1 MTARTRNSGFRPR
14 AHSLGSHIAWP
25 PSYTRTGCELQSF
38 SGRVSEA
45 LFAPPFLL
53 AYNFLFT
60 LMATEPTENPDLG
73 NCFVPPAAPPVTTSA
88 EDEEIRV
95 RGARVHNL
103 KNIDVT
109 IPHNAITVVTGV
121 SGSGKSSLA
130 FDTLYA
136 EGQRRYIES
145 LSAYARQFLERIE
158 KPDVDEITGIA
169 PAISIRQKNT
179 TRNPRST
186 VATATEIYDYLRL
199 LYARVGHTFCL
210 RCGQRVH
217 RDTVD
222 EIAERV
228 LAMGDGRRFYVL
240 YTLELAPEAAKKG
253 PAGIQISDPAA
264 ISAAEPV
271 EAQGK
276 STEAQGKLKMKP
288 PKSGRPGQDAVR
300 DTLMNLRRRGFNRLY
315 QGGRVFEFSTP
326 EDLLDIDFAKPVYV
340 LVDRLVLSSDVR
352 SRLMDSI
359 EICYREGRGEAILE
373 FAADARGA
381 PGTPASQAERLVFN
395 ERFECKKCGATYQEP
410 EPRLFSFNNP
420 YGACPR
426 CQGFG
431 NTIDFDLD
439 RVIPDK
445 GKSLGEGAIEPW
457 TKPRYRQLALE
468 MRKYARAKLIPF
480 DVPFRDLTPVQRD
493 AILDGDLQS
502 EFPGVKGFF
511 GWLER
516 KKYKLHVRVFLSR
529 YRGYA
534 TCPDCRGTRLR
545 AEARAVKV
553 AGRSITEVCQ
563 MTVKEARPFFDALT
577 LSPAEAEIADKVLVE
592 VQQRLRFLDE
602 VGLDYLTLD
611 RLTSTLSGGEA
622 QRIQLATSLGSHL
635 VGALYVLDE
644 PSIGLHPRDTN
655 RLIEILKG
663 LRDLGNTLV
672 VVEHDPDTILAA
684 DHILDLGPGAGEHG
698 GKLIFAGARDALLA
712 DPQSLTGRYLR
723 GDLRIAVPQRRR
735 KMQGKFVKIIG
746 ARSHNLQGIDVMLPL
761 GMLVAITG
769 VSGSGKSTLVYDV
782 LYKALQAKRTGG
794 NWRECCDRIEG
805 DSALTAIEMVDQSPI
820 GRTPRSNPATY
831 MKAFDP
837 IREVF
842 AATPQAR
849 KRALSAG
856 AFSFNIPGGRC
867 EACQGDGTVT
877 VEMRFLADVELVCEE
892 CRGTRYKS
900 SVLDVRYKEKNIH
913 DVLQMTVREALS
925 FFAAYTKVTSRLRV
939 LDEVGLG
946 YLRLGQS
953 GTTLSG
959 GEAQRLK
966 LGAHLTRQENAGI
979 LYVFDEPTTGLHF
992 DDIQKLLTA
1001 FRKLLE
1007 GGASVLIIEHNL
1019 DVIKSADWVIDLGP
1033 EGGDEGGRVVAAGT
1047 PEQVA
1052 RNSHSHTG
1060 KFLARVLN
1068 SRGSGLSTMA
1078 GNRGNHSLPR
1088 QNVAGNHSSSK

>member
-1 MTARTRNSGFRPR
+1 MP
-14 AHSLGSHIAWP
+14 L
-25 PSYTRTGCELQSF
+25 
-38 SGRVSEA
+38 
-45 LFAPPFLL
+45 
-53 AYNFLFT
+53 
-60 LMATEPTENPDLG
+60 EPTEDAVPTRPLPGGKMPAMPSG
-73 NCFVPPAAPPVTTSA
+73 NTTDGA
-88 EDEEIRV
+88 EEVRV
-95 RGARVHNL
+95 QGARVHNL
-103 KNIDVT
+103 KNISFA
-109 IPHNAITVVTGV
+109 IPHNLITVVTGV

-169 PAISIRQKNT
+169 PAISIRQKNS

-199 LYARVGHTFCL
+199 LFARVGHTFCYNDGEEV
-210 RCGQRVH
+210 RK
-217 RDTVD
+217 DTLD
-222 EIAERV
+222 EIAEKV
-228 LAMGDGRRFYVL
+228 LAMPEGRRFYVL
-240 YTLELAPEAAKKG
+240 YALNLNPEAASGNQQDVSARPRKTSKPG
-253 PAGIQISDPAA
+253 ADATREALIS
-264 ISAAEPV
+264 
-271 EAQGK
+271 
-276 STEAQGKLKMKP
+276 
-288 PKSGRPGQDAVR
+288 
-300 DTLMNLRRRGFNRLY
+300 LRKRGFNRLY
-315 QGGRVFEFSTP
+315 QNGRVFEFATP
-326 EDLLDIDFAKPVYV
+326 EELLDVDFTKPVYV
-340 LVDRLVLSSDVR
+340 LVDRLVLARDIR
-352 SRLMDSI
+352 SRLVDSI

-373 FAADARGA
+373 FVPDA
-381 PGTPASQAERLVFN
+381 PGAASERLAFS
-395 ERFECKKCGATYQEP
+395 ERFACRNCGTLYQEP

-445 GKSLGEGAIEPW
+445 SKSLAEGAIEPW
-457 TKPRYRQLALE
+457 TKPRYKNLMADLRQF
-468 MRKYARAKLIPF
+468 ARDKGIPF
-480 DVPFRDLTPVQRD
+480 DEPYRNLSAAQQE
-493 AILDGDLQS
+493 ALLEGDRKKD
-502 EFPGVKGFF
+502 FPGIKGFF
-511 GWLER
+511 NWLER

-534 TCPDCRGTRLR
+534 TCPECGGTRLR
-545 AEARAVKV
+545 AEARAVKI
-553 AGRSITEVCQ
+553 AGRSITDVCKL
-563 MTVKEARPFFDALT
+563 TVKEARPFFDGLN
-577 LSPAEAEIADKVLVE
+577 LSPAEAVIAEKVLE
-592 VQQRLRFLDE
+592 EIQQRLRFLDE

-611 RLTSTLSGGEA
+611 RLTSTLSGGET
-622 QRIQLATSLGSHL
+622 QRIQLATSLGSNL

-655 RLIEILKG
+655 RLIQILKG

-684 DHILDLGPGAGEHG
+684 DNVLDLGPGAGEHG
-698 GKLIFAGARDALLA
+698 GKLMFAGPREAMLA

-723 GDLRIAVPQRRR
+723 GELRIAVPQRRR
-735 KMQGKFVKIIG
+735 RPYGKFLKIFG
-746 ARSHNLQGIDVMLPL
+746 ARSHNLKNVDVVFPL
-761 GMLVAITG
+761 GMLVAVTG

-794 NWRECCDRIEG
+794 NWREFCDRIEG
-805 DSALTAIEMVDQSPI
+805 DNHLTEVEMIDQSPI

-842 AATPQAR
+842 ASTPEAK
-849 KRALSAG
+849 KRGLTPG
-856 AFSFNIPGGRC
+856 HFSFNIPGGRC

-877 VEMRFLADVELVCEE
+877 VEMRFLADVELICEE

-900 SVLDVRYKEKNIH
+900 SVLDVHFKEKTIH
-913 DVLQMTVREALS
+913 DVLQMTVREALT
-925 FFAAYTKVTSRLRV
+925 FFAAYPKVTSRLRV
-939 LDEVGLG
+939 LEEVGLG

-953 GTTLSG
+953 ATTLSG

-966 LGAHLTRQENAGI
+966 LAAHLTRQENSGI
-979 LYVFDEPTTGLHF
+979 LYIFDEPTTGLHF

-1001 FRKLLE
+1001 FRKLLD

-1019 DVIKSADWVIDLGP
+1019 DVIKSADWIIDLGP
-1033 EGGDEGGRVVAAGT
+1033 EGGDAGGRVIAAGT

-1052 RNSHSHTG
+1052 RNSSSLTG
-1060 KFLARVLN
+1060 KFLAPVLN
-1068 SRGSGLSTMA
+1068 GRNGSVHTNA
-1078 GNRGNHSLPR
+1078 KQFPATTGNEKN
-1088 QNVAGNHSSSK
+1088 

>member
-1 MTARTRNSGFRPR
+1 M
-14 AHSLGSHIAWP
+14 
-25 PSYTRTGCELQSF
+25 
-38 SGRVSEA
+38 
-45 LFAPPFLL
+45 
-53 AYNFLFT
+53 
-60 LMATEPTENPDLG
+60 
-73 NCFVPPAAPPVTTSA
+73 VPPTKELLPQATRATVAA
-88 EDEEIRV
+88 DIEEIRV

-169 PAISIRQKNT
+169 PAISIRQKNS

-186 VATATEIYDYLRL
+186 VGTATEIYDYLRL
-199 LYARVGHTFCL
+199 LYARAGHTFCL
-210 RCGQRVH
+210 VCGEEVR
-217 RDTVD
+217 RDTLD
-222 EIAERV
+222 EIAARV
-228 LAMGDGRRFYVL
+228 LALPAGLRFYVL
-240 YTLELAPEAAKKG
+240 YELSLGPEPAPGAVQKDSVLRPRKAA
-253 PAGIQISDPAA
+253 
-264 ISAAEPV
+264 
-271 EAQGK
+271 
-276 STEAQGKLKMKP
+276 
-288 PKSGRPGQDAVR
+288 RPTPETVR
-300 DTLMNLRRRGFNRLY
+300 LALTSLRKRGFNRLY
-315 QGGRVFEFSTP
+315 QAGRVFEFSTP
-326 EDLLDIDFAKPVYV
+326 EELLDVDFTKPAYV
-340 LVDRLVLSSDVR
+340 LVDRLALSPDIR

-359 EICYREGRGEAILE
+359 EIGYREGHGEAILQ
-373 FAADARGA
+373 FVPGDTDPSPDPA
-381 PGTPASQAERLVFN
+381 PDRLIFN
-395 ERFECKKCGATYQEP
+395 ERFDCKKCGAIYQEP

-439 RVIPDK
+439 RVVPDK
-445 GKSLGEGAIEPW
+445 GKSLADGAIEPW
-457 TKPRYRQLALE
+457 TKPRYRQLAMQ
-468 MRKYARAKLIPF
+468 MRRYARTKGIPF
-480 DVPFRDLTPVQRD
+480 DVPFRDLTVGQRN
-493 AILDGDLQS
+493 AILDGDRN
-502 EFPGVKGFF
+502 EDFPGVKGFF

-534 TCPDCRGTRLR
+534 TCPDCLGTRLR
-545 AEARAVKV
+545 AEARAVKI
-553 AGRSITEVCQ
+553 AGRPITEICQ
-563 MTVKEARPFFDALT
+563 MTVKEARPFFAGLK
-577 LSPAEAEIADKVLVE
+577 LSPAETEIAEKVLE
-592 VQQRLRFLDE
+592 EIEQRLRFLDE

-611 RLTSTLSGGEA
+611 RLTSTLSGGES

-644 PSIGLHPRDTN
+644 PSIGLHPRDTG
-655 RLIEILKG
+655 RLIEIMKN
-663 LRDLGNTLV
+663 LRDLGNTLL

-684 DHILDLGPGAGEHG
+684 DLILDLGPGAGEHG
-698 GKLIFAGARDALLA
+698 GQLMFAGTREELLA
-712 DPQSLTGRYLR
+712 DSQSLTGRYLR
-723 GDLRIAVPQRRR
+723 GEMKIAVPPRRR
-735 KMQGKFVKIIG
+735 KPQGKFLKIIG
-746 ARSHNLQGIDVMLPL
+746 AHSHNLRGVDVTIPM
-761 GMLVAITG
+761 GMLVAVTG

-782 LYKALQAKRTGG
+782 IYKALEAKRTGG
-794 NWRECCDRIEG
+794 NWREYCDRIEG
-805 DSALTAIEMVDQSPI
+805 DAPILAVEMVDQSPI

-831 MKAFDP
+831 MKAFDS
-837 IREVF
+837 IRDLF
-842 AATPQAR
+842 ASTPEAK
-849 KRALSAG
+849 KRGLGAG
-856 AFSFNIPGGRC
+856 HFSFNIPGGRC

-900 SVLDVRYKEKNIH
+900 SVLEVRHRDKSIH
-913 DVLQMTVREALS
+913 DVLQLTVREALA
-925 FFAAYTKVTSRLRV
+925 FFAPYPKVTARLRL

-966 LGAHLTRQENAGI
+966 LAAHLTRQDNSGI
-979 LYVFDEPTTGLHF
+979 LYIFDEPTTGLHF
-992 DDIQKLLTA
+992 DDIQKLLTS

-1019 DVIKSADWVIDLGP
+1019 DVIKSADWMIDLGP
-1033 EGGDEGGRVVAAGT
+1033 EGGDAGGKIVAAGT

-1052 RNSHSHTG
+1052 RNSQSHTG
-1060 KFLARVLN
+1060 RYLARVLN
-1068 SRGSGLSTMA
+1068 VRNGLNHEKDVAPAKAKLSGE
-1078 GNRGNHSLPR
+1078 NRSL
-1088 QNVAGNHSSSK
+1088 A